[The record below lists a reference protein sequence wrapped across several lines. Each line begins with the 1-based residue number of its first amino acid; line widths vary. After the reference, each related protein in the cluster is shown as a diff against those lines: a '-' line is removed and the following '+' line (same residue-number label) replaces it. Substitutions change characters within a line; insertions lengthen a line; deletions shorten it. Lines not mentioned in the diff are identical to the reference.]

1 MKDLTPYLNE
11 EVFVRIDRPMGSKHP
26 DFDMIYPINY
36 GYIEGTVSGDGKEI
50 DAYVIGVDM
59 PLETFEG
66 TVIAIVNREDDVE
79 NKLIVASDKGYTKEE
94 LYDYVKFTE
103 QYFKSTVQMEYNI
116 IAFMHFRLN
125 LIKTLSDKM
134 YTTIKETSEYGMYDL
149 NYIKLENQ
157 HHLQFYEI
165 PVITYQNVDIGF
177 NIDQIFIER
186 FYGKAEI
193 VNWLNTKVVPFDYE
207 VYGGESCCSFEG
219 DSMIED
225 ILKSEESIIGVSI
238 YIPYHKEN
246 QVMTLIE
253 EYFDM

>member
-1 MKDLTPYLNE
+1 
-11 EVFVRIDRPMGSKHP
+11 
-26 DFDMIYPINY
+26 
-36 GYIEGTVSGDGKEI
+36 
-50 DAYVIGVDM
+50 
-59 PLETFEG
+59 
-66 TVIAIVNREDDVE
+66 
-79 NKLIVASDKGYTKEE
+79 
-94 LYDYVKFTE
+94 
-103 QYFKSTVQMEYNI
+103 
-116 IAFMHFRLN
+116 
-125 LIKTLSDKM
+125 M